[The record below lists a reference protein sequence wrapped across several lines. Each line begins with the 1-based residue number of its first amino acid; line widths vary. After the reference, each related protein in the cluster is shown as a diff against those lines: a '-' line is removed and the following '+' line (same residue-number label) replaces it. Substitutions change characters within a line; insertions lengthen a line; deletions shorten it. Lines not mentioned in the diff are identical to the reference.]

1 MIDNAYYLGLDL
13 GQKKSYT
20 AIAVVERTADREERR
35 CPMTWALEWHDL
47 SPPRVAVRHLE
58 RIGLGTSYVDVVDRV
73 RELVWSDALR
83 GRTKLV
89 VDATGA
95 GAPVVDLFR
104 KDEELKRACE
114 LLAVT
119 ITSGT
124 AMRRGPKK
132 GDWQVPKQDLMT
144 GLVLMLEAGKL
155 GIARGMEEAGRL
167 VEELVRYGREEGFR
181 DDLALALALAC
192 WKVRADYPADVS
204 GGDGGDD
211 EYKSFRAARKREEAD
226 EFVGAIMG
234 VSVKNFR
241 RR

>member
-1 MIDNAYYLGLDL
+1 MVVNEYYLGLDL
-13 GQKKSYT
+13 GQKRSYT
-20 AIAVVERTADREERR
+20 AIAVVERTVDREERR
-35 CPMTWALEWHDL
+35 CALTWEMEWHEL
-47 SPPRVAVRHLE
+47 IPPRVAVRHLE

-83 GRTKLV
+83 GKTKLV

-124 AMRRGPKK
+124 VAGRGPKK

-155 GIARGMEEAGRL
+155 GIARGLEEAGRL

-192 WKVRADYPADVS
+192 WKVRMDYPADVGS
-204 GGDGGDD
+204 EERGDEESRGMT
-211 EYKSFRAARKREEAD
+211 AARLVLPTRTN
-226 EFVGAIMG
+226 
-234 VSVKNFR
+234 S
-241 RR
+241 

>member
-1 MIDNAYYLGLDL
+1 
-13 GQKKSYT
+13 
-20 AIAVVERTADREERR
+20 
-35 CPMTWALEWHDL
+35 MTWEMEWHEL

-83 GRTKLV
+83 GKTKLV

-124 AMRRGPKK
+124 VAGRGPKK

-155 GIARGMEEAGRL
+155 GIARGLEEAGRL

-192 WKVRADYPADVS
+192 WKVRMDYPADVGS
-204 GGDGGDD
+204 GDRGDE
-211 EYKSFRAARKREEAD
+211 EYRRLTAARNREAAD
-226 EFVGAIMG
+226 EFVGAIMA
-234 VSVKNFR
+234 VPAKWFR

>member
-1 MIDNAYYLGLDL
+1 MVVNEYYLGLDL
-13 GQKKSYT
+13 GQKRSYT
-20 AIAVVERTADREERR
+20 AIAVVERTVDREERR
-35 CPMTWALEWHDL
+35 CALTWEMEWHEL

-83 GRTKLV
+83 GKTKLV

-124 AMRRGPKK
+124 VAGRGPKK

-155 GIARGMEEAGRL
+155 GIARGLEEAGRL

-192 WKVRADYPADVS
+192 WKVRMDYPADVGS
-204 GGDGGDD
+204 GDRDDG
-211 EYKSFRAARKREEAD
+211 EYRSLKAARNREAAD
-226 EFVGAIMG
+226 EFVGAIMA
-234 VSVKNFR
+234 VPAKWFR